1 VSGDLPGAT
10 DAAFRR
16 LSPAERTAACLV
28 GLAHLPGLG
37 PATLRRCHLEHG
49 AEESWFD
56 IASGHHRRVVPVVEQ
71 LARMKPA
78 VTDKMLKEAS
88 TRDVVADL
96 RRQQQPGWGLHVL
109 GTRAYPERLARDPD
123 APAVLFT
130 CGDLGLLSRPT
141 VGIVGTRNATL
152 AGRQLAESM
161 AAELARAGVAVISG
175 LALGID
181 GASHRGAIGIAADA
195 GPVAAVGVVASGL
208 DVVYPRRHLDL
219 HRRVASSGLMVSETP
234 AGVRPDAWRFPARNR
249 LIAGLSD
256 AVVVVESRIAG
267 GSMHTVDEALI
278 RGVPVMAVPGPPGA
292 PASQGTNQLLFDG
305 ANLARNAADVLLA
318 IGVDPHLGAAPP
330 HGSAPPEAPEPTPA
344 ELSVLDVLEATPSS
358 LAEVVAATGR
368 TVEEVAHALSTLE
381 IAGRIGR
388 SGAWY
393 EVSAAGR
400 SGR

>member
-1 VSGDLPGAT
+1 MALLNGLGRLAWGSLSDRIGRLRTVMLMFVVMIIAFVGVLPYASGFGLWIVGM
-10 DAAFRR
+10 
-16 LSPAERTAACLV
+16 CLV
-28 GLAHLPGLG
+28 GFSFGGFLAVMPSITADFYGTAYLG
-37 PATLRRCHLEHG
+37 ANYGFLFTAYG
-49 AEESWFD
+49 
-56 IASGHHRRVVPVVEQ
+56 ISG
-71 LARMKPA
+71 
-78 VTDKMLKEAS
+78 
-88 TRDVVADL
+88 VVAPFIIDYL
-96 RRQQQPGWGLHVL
+96 RTSTGG
-109 GTRAYPERLARDPD
+109 
-123 APAVLFT
+123 FT
-130 CGDLGLLSRPT
+130 T
-141 VGIVGTRNATL
+141 AMYIFA
-152 AGRQLAESM
+152 
-161 AAELARAGVAVISG
+161 G
-175 LALGID
+175 LA
-181 GASHRGAIGIAADA
+181 AVGIAADA

-358 LAEVVAATGR
+358 LAEASATAQAEAAKG
-368 TVEEVAHALSTLE
+368 
-381 IAGRIGR
+381 
-388 SGAWY
+388 
-393 EVSAAGR
+393 
-400 SGR
+400 